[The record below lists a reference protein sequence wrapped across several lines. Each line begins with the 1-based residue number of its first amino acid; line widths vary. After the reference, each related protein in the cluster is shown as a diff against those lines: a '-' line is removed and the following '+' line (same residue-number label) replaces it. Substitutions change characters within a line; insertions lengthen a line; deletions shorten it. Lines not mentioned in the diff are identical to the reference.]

1 MNQLKT
7 HVTFPF
13 FKKTSKAY
21 FRNDQN
27 EEWKKCLFTVL
38 RLQKATK
45 VILLKPYLP
54 ELHES
59 LVSYKIYDL
68 FLCFEDVLVFYIK
81 NQ

>member
-1 MNQLKT
+1 MFIHGFK
-7 HVTFPF
+7 VT
-13 FKKTSKAY
+13 
-21 FRNDQN
+21 N
-27 EEWKKCLFTVL
+27 L

-45 VILLKPYLP
+45 VILLRPYLP

>member
-1 MNQLKT
+1 MEKMFI
-7 HVTFPF
+7 HGFKVTNL
-13 FKKTSKAY
+13 S
-21 FRNDQN
+21 
-27 EEWKKCLFTVL
+27 
-38 RLQKATK
+38 LQKATK
-45 VILLKPYLP
+45 VILLRPYLP